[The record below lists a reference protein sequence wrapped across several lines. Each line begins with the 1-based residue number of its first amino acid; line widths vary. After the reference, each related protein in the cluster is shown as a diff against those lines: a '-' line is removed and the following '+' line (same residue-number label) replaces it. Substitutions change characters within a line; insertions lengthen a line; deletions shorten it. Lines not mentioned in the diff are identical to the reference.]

1 MDKQEKV
8 QSLNIVMNGITIN
21 GPMFDIHDNGVVEN
35 HYHISSESKS
45 PSLTISD
52 TKIKEALEVLLSATD
67 EDGHK
72 LLVQNNQWYAVFR
85 VLSEYCEYP
94 STMKDFC
101 RVMTDMGMDEVN
113 PPCKYDSI
121 KKVPTEI
128 TQLAC
133 KVNLWH
139 SYRNKSTAQAKKQ
152 IEVALKLMDILS
164 GKG

>member
-35 HYHISSESKS
+35 HYHISSEAKS

-52 TKIKEALEVLLSATD
+52 TKIKEALEVLLRATD

-72 LLVQNNQWYAVFR
+72 LFVQNNQWYAVFR
-85 VLSEYCEYP
+85 VLSESCDYP
-94 STMKDFC
+94 STMKEFC

-121 KKVPTEI
+121 KKVPGEM

-133 KVNLWH
+133 KTSLWRSH
-139 SYRNKSTAQAKKQ
+139 LNKATTQVKKQ
-152 IEVALKLMDILS
+152 IEIALKLMELLS
-164 GKG
+164 EKG